1 MNITIKLIIF
11 FGGLLLGMTVFA
23 QTRDSFFEGT
33 VRYKI
38 EFQGPNAEMIK
49 RNEPNDKMTIHIKDA
64 DYIVQLGGGMYPKT
78 FLFIADSNYQFS
90 IDMSNRLAYRYSAH
104 SDMAKPQK
112 EVASIQAKPTGGTLE
127 LKGIQ
132 CQEYRMVKD
141 GTEFLYYVNDDY
153 RVDAGAYP
161 SDTRSKAS
169 WLAPGL
175 EGRIPLRT
183 IKKQK
188 GLSVLTDLVSIG
200 SSSFALDQFRIPP
213 GFKVKGRDYRY

>member
-1 MNITIKLIIF
+1 
-11 FGGLLLGMTVFA
+11 
-23 QTRDSFFEGT
+23 
-33 VRYKI
+33 
-38 EFQGPNAEMIK
+38 
-49 RNEPNDKMTIHIKDA
+49 
-64 DYIVQLGGGMYPKT
+64 
-78 FLFIADSNYQFS
+78 DSNYQFS

-104 SDMAKPQK
+104 SDMANPQK
-112 EVASIQAKPTGGTLE
+112 EAASIQAKPTGGTLE

-200 SSSFALDQFRIPP
+200 SSSFELAQFRIPP

>member
-38 EFQGPNAEMIK
+38 EFKGANAEMIK
-49 RNEPNDKMTIHIKDA
+49 RNKPNDKMTIHIKDA

-90 IDMSNRLAYRYSAH
+90 IDMSNRAAYRYSAH
-104 SDMAKPQK
+104 SDMAKTEK
-112 EVASIQAKPTGGTLE
+112 DEGDVSAKPTGGTLT
-127 LKGIQ
+127 LNGIE

-141 GTEFLYYVNDDY
+141 GTEFLYYVHDDY
-153 RVDAGAYP
+153 RVDVGAYP
-161 SDTRSKAS
+161 ANTRSKAS

-200 SSSFALDQFRIPP
+200 EASFELDQFRIPP
-213 GFKVKGRDYRY
+213 GFKVKGRDYRF